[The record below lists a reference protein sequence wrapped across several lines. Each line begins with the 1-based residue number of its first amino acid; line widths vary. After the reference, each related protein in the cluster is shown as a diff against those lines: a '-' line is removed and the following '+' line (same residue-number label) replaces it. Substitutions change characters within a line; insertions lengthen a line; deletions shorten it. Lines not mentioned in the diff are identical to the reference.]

1 MRLDLICFSIVADVS
16 DKAPGPD
23 GFTGA
28 FYKSCWH
35 IVKSTILDAFNCLYH
50 LNTAPLE
57 RMNSAAITLIPKKE
71 TTETIADF
79 RPISLIHFFAK
90 LISKVLSIRLSTQID
105 RLISISQSA
114 FIKKRCIQDNFL
126 YVRNLARAY
135 HKTKT
140 PTLLFKLDIAKT
152 FDSVS
157 WEYLLELLEIRGFP
171 VRWRNWISLILS
183 ASSIVLNGGAGPF
196 LSS

>member
-71 TTETIADF
+71 TIE
-79 RPISLIHFFAK
+79 ISDPL
-90 LISKVLSIRLSTQID
+90 VLFT
-105 RLISISQSA
+105 
-114 FIKKRCIQDNFL
+114 
-126 YVRNLARAY
+126 
-135 HKTKT
+135 
-140 PTLLFKLDIAKT
+140 
-152 FDSVS
+152 
-157 WEYLLELLEIRGFP
+157 
-171 VRWRNWISLILS
+171 SLP
-183 ASSIVLNGGAGPF
+183 N
-196 LSS
+196 